1 MLYFTVLSNTMWEWK
16 NQGRWPNIHSL
27 QLVCQ
32 VQEFLFVYCRDIIVL
47 RKSVEQLKLV
57 SNVRKPSRD
66 KNFVHYKLHHES
78 WFDSPKGQVDEL
90 HESRMKSRNRMCLR
104 ALVITRKAQH
114 MSQGPFPS
122 HT

>member
-27 QLVCQ
+27 QLVSQ
-32 VQEFLFVYCRDIIVL
+32 VQEFPFVYCRDIAGL
-47 RKSVEQLKLV
+47 RKSVEQLKFV
-57 SNVRKPSRD
+57 SNVRKPLRD

-78 WFDSPKGQVDEL
+78 WFDSPKGQVDES
-90 HESRMKSRNRMCLR
+90 HESLMTSRNCMCLR
-104 ALVITRKAQH
+104 ALVITREAQH
-114 MSQGPFPS
+114 MYQGSFPS